1 MPSANLVCEEKL
13 LEKALVTHALPKKSD
28 HFETIFWLRIAT
40 YVSLKSRQN
49 EFGWKIF
56 FFSKLWANLAASLFV
71 HSPQLWALLCGLLC
85 DLIVGAK
92 VVTKLHTHLMS
103 LLPYKKGFTIT
114 VFMLFAFTH
123 QKEQPGEKVDIW
135 CVVLTFLN
143 GNSSNSKSKRRT
155 SSVCIILS
163 ARGSKSWNDSKILP
177 LWLITYLENKKKI
190 GIISRIE

>member
-1 MPSANLVCEEKL
+1 MGQ
-13 LEKALVTHALPKKSD
+13 
-28 HFETIFWLRIAT
+28 
-40 YVSLKSRQN
+40 YLKSRQN
-49 EFGWKIF
+49 EFDWKIFF

-123 QKEQPGEKVDIW
+123 QKEQPATRRKSRHLCSVDI
-135 CVVLTFLN
+135 
-143 GNSSNSKSKRRT
+143 SKRQFIKLQKQTTHVFRLYNPLPGDPSREMT
-155 SSVCIILS
+155 QNYSLYDSSL
-163 ARGSKSWNDSKILP
+163 
-177 LWLITYLENKKKI
+177 T
-190 GIISRIE
+190 